1 MAMLV
6 IARGYFFNF
15 ALTPS
20 RSSFSKN
27 PPKALRLTCVIFA
40 EVDRKSGTVK
50 QRRTAVVK
58 LGGIGRRSNGQSS
71 KRGGVHQQ
79 DIPSGND

>member
-6 IARGYFFNF
+6 ITRGYFFNF

-27 PPKALRLTCVIFA
+27 PPKALRLTCVISA

-58 LGGIGRRSNGQSS
+58 LGGNWETVKRSEFKKGRGTSTRYTLW
-71 KRGGVHQQ
+71 
-79 DIPSGND
+79 